1 MKGDTPST
9 KSAIALA
16 SQHLLRP
23 LVRLLLRNGIAFD
36 DFAQVARSV
45 YAEVAREEFTP
56 DGKRPTDSRVA
67 ILTGLTRKEVRRLRD
82 EATNPEESPSWGG
95 AHRATRVLSG
105 WFQDPDFTNADG
117 EPSDL
122 NLKDDTQ
129 GFPALVRRYSGDMPT
144 SAMLAELERV
154 HAVRRIGKHTVRL
167 LSRSYVPDSGDP
179 EGIRML
185 GSATHDLL
193 ETIDTNLSRD
203 ADTKPLFQR
212 VVFNNR
218 VDAKMAPLF
227 RRMTN
232 EQGQQFLEMLDDWLA
247 THELPE
253 GQAGDRVRLGVGV
266 YLFQDETQSGD
277 EP

>member
-1 MKGDTPST
+1 MKSDI

-36 DFAQVARSV
+36 DFAEVARGVYAQVARD
-45 YAEVAREEFTP
+45 EFTP
-56 DGKRPTDSRVA
+56 EGKRPTDSRVA

-82 EATNPEESPSWGG
+82 EVDAPHTKQEWGG

-105 WFQDPDFTNADG
+105 WFQDPEFTDADG
-117 EPSDL
+117 EPRDL
-122 NLKDDTQ
+122 DAKDEQT

-154 HAVRRIGKHTVRL
+154 NAVKRVDKSKIHL
-167 LSRSYVPDSGDP
+167 LSRSYLPDTGDP

-185 GSATHDLL
+185 GSAVHDLL
-193 ETIDTNLSRD
+193 ATIDHNLSRNEGER
-203 ADTKPLFQR
+203 PLFQR
-212 VVFNNR
+212 VVFNNQ

-227 RRMTN
+227 RRITN
-232 EQGQQFLEMLDDWLA
+232 EQAQKFLETLDDWLA
-247 THELPE
+247 THEHPAQEDGEHL
-253 GQAGDRVRLGVGV
+253 RLGVGV
-266 YLFQDETQSGD
+266 YLFQDETQPGS
-277 EP
+277 ESS